1 MEGTPKLTLTIE
13 GGPDLIAAVVASL
26 PRGGSPA
33 PTTSDDNAVDA
44 LRPTIEDLLRS
55 ITPGAR
61 EVLREM
67 AVMTLEADDH
77 EAGSIELRRRLG
89 DIGPSALAGRLAS
102 PSAWTRRRKDK
113 FKPFSQRWDSVQNW
127 YYMEVS
133 VAQTIVEV
141 AGS

>member
-1 MEGTPKLTLTIE
+1 METSPKLILTIE
-13 GGPDLIAAVVASL
+13 GSPDLIAAIVASL
-26 PRGGSPA
+26 PRGGSAA
-33 PTTSDDNAVDA
+33 PSVSDDAAAAA

-61 EVLREM
+61 DVLREM
-67 AVMTLEADDH
+67 AVMTLEAGDH

-127 YYMEVS
+127 YYMEPA
-133 VAQTIVEV
+133 VAQMIIDA